1 MIRFQNG
8 DSDVFSEFY
17 ELTKRYVYSTIRGIV
32 PSNVNDLVQDVY
44 LKAYM
49 ELKNIDNPM
58 VAVKWIDKIAYRT
71 ALNYKNTAYKKHEQ
85 FNHIM
90 TGGVIYDKSPKSI
103 SNAWEHII
111 AGAVIEWLAG
121 GIFRFHDLRHYAA
134 AWWLTVLHYD
144 IQTCMRYGGWT
155 EVQTLTKIDTYVL
168 SDAKAHAA
176 ENVEK
181 YGNEYL
187 TEAGL

>member
-58 VAVKWIDKIAYRT
+58 VAVNLFHKLEKRT
-71 ALNYKNTAYKKHEQ
+71 RVL
-85 FNHIM
+85 FNL
-90 TGGVIYDKSPKSI
+90 P
-103 SNAWEHII
+103 
-111 AGAVIEWLAG
+111 
-121 GIFRFHDLRHYAA
+121 DL
-134 AWWLTVLHYD
+134 
-144 IQTCMRYGGWT
+144 
-155 EVQTLTKIDTYVL
+155 
-168 SDAKAHAA
+168 
-176 ENVEK
+176 
-181 YGNEYL
+181 
-187 TEAGL
+187 